1 MCFSPARVPGAA
13 SAVFVFDLL
22 KQGGQAGQKSVPV
35 RAAPEEKEQEGYG
48 AAAGFSAFQ
57 TGVVARAHQ
66 QARRHLLLCDAQRG
80 SGFEQ
85 YAPEIILKYGINM
98 ASHGDRPFFIEFIK
112 ILQRKCR
119 LHHGGIL

>member
-22 KQGGQAGQKSVPV
+22 KQGGQAGEESVPV

-85 YAPEIILKYGINM
+85 YTSEIILKFGINT